1 MANEIHLIDKD
12 LAFRLLLEERER
24 VDRHSENQEAAIRVD
39 EASECAGII
48 SHMDD
53 YTTADRP
60 TITVS
65 DIMGYYMRYA
75 NVNFVMKRCDN
86 GREYRKIKDSLDE
99 RNNWEVVRICP
110 RIVTKG
116 LHGECAK
123 IEIVLWVNDRG
134 TAIDKKYM
142 DIRCDMTIEN
152 YRKTIGIEASKDGA

>member
-1 MANEIHLIDKD
+1 MSNEVHLIDKD

-24 VDRHSENQEAAIRVD
+24 VDRYFKNQEATNRFD

-75 NVNFVMKRCDN
+75 NVKFVMKRCDN

-99 RNNWEVVRICP
+99 RNNWEVVRIEP
-110 RIVTKG
+110 RIVLDNLKQTNAG
-116 LHGECAK
+116 
-123 IEIVLWVNDRG
+123 IEVVLWVNDRG
-134 TAIDKKYM
+134 TALNLKFT
-142 DIRCDMTIEN
+142 DILT
-152 YRKTIGIEASKDGA
+152 AVKDGVDNG